1 MRSHFTRRIPLPV
14 RVVVALAVLAFG
26 FLAFVGLRSLAGTAS
41 ANPGAPTPVGHEWS
55 QVENHGTS
63 GSPVDTYWLGTPGT
77 QALELKVN
85 NARALRLEPTDTS
98 PNVIGGYSGNSVDA
112 GVTGAAIGGGGYY
125 GLLSGPNRVTDSWG
139 TVSGG
144 NANQAGDAD
153 ADPGDAGLATVGG
166 GWANGATGQIATVGG
181 GAGNQ
186 ATLDYATVG
195 GGGGNIASG
204 QGATVG
210 GGASNNASAQFATIA
225 GGGSDTAG
233 SGNRATDD
241 HGTVGGGENNQAG
254 DNDGDTANRP
264 HATVGG
270 GSGNTA
276 SGQLATVGGGSSNT
290 ASSTQSTV
298 GGGGSN
304 TASGIFATVPG
315 GAMNTAQGN
324 YSFSAGRRAK
334 ANDIGSFVWADT
346 SDFDFAST
354 AANEFAVRS
363 TGGARVV
370 TAIDGSGVPTAGV
383 KLDSGDTAWEVL
395 SDRAAKENFVTVDP
409 QLVLSRLS
417 EVPITEWNYKAQD
430 SSIRH
435 IGPTAQDFYA
445 AFGLSNDGLYISPI
459 DTDGVALAAIQG
471 LYQFS
476 QEQASRIAALE
487 NENASLNQRLDSL
500 EARVSALE
508 GGTGAGAAVSTA
520 SSSGVPA
527 LWPVL
532 GGGLALVL
540 VGLVLGR
547 RLAGARR

>member
-1 MRSHFTRRIPLPV
+1 MRSHLTRRIPLRL

-26 FLAFVGLRSLAGTAS
+26 FLAFLGLRSLAGTAS

-55 QVENHGTS
+55 QVEYHGTS
-63 GSPVDTYWLGTPGT
+63 GAPIDTYWLGTPGT
-77 QALELKVN
+77 QALELHVN
-85 NARALRLEPTDTS
+85 SARALRLEPNATS
-98 PNVIGGYSGNSVDA
+98 PNVIAGYSGNSVDA
-112 GVTGAAIGGGGYY
+112 GVAGAAIGGGGGY
-125 GLLSGPNRVTDSWG
+125 GMLSGPNRVTDSWG

-144 NANQAGDAD
+144 NGNQAGDAD
-153 ADPGDAGLATVGG
+153 GDTGDAGLATVGG
-166 GWANGATGQIATVGG
+166 GWANGATGQLATVGGGAANQATLDAATVGG
-181 GAGNQ
+181 GAGN
-186 ATLDYATVG
+186 
-195 GGGGNIASG
+195 IASG
-204 QGATVG
+204 ALT
-210 GGASNNASAQFATIA
+210 TIA
-225 GGGSDTAG
+225 GGGSMTEG

-241 HGTVGGGENNQAG
+241 YGTVGGGENNQAG
-254 DNDGDTANRP
+254 DNAGTTSDRP

-315 GAMNTAQGN
+315 GALNTAEGN

-334 ANDIGSFVWADT
+334 ANHLGSFVWADT

-354 AANEFAVRS
+354 AANEFSARS
-363 TGGARVV
+363 TGGARFVSG
-370 TAIDGSGVPTAGV
+370 IDGAGVPNAGV
-383 KLDSGDTAWEVL
+383 TLAAGGNAWAAI
-395 SDRAAKENFVTVDP
+395 SDRSVKANFTSVNGHD
-409 QLVLSRLS
+409 VLERLAS
-417 EVPITEWNYKAQD
+417 VPIETWNLKSQD
-430 SSIRH
+430 ESIRH
-435 IGPTAQDFYA
+435 MGPMAQDFYA
-445 AFGLSNDGLYISPI
+445 AFGLGES
-459 DTDGVALAAIQG
+459 DTSITTVDADGVALAAIQG
-471 LYQFS
+471 LYELS
-476 QEQASRIAALE
+476 QEQAARIDALE
-487 NENASLNQRLDSL
+487 EENASLQQRLDSL
-500 EARVSALE
+500 ETRVSALE
-508 GGTGAGAAVSTA
+508 AGTGAGAAVSTA